1 MWQHSEGLVTDLTNS
16 PMKWLIGKKVATQ
29 MHRVEVDWGGKEG
42 SLFLRKMLK
51 EERVCGD

>member
-1 MWQHSEGLVTDLTNS
+1 MDLTNS